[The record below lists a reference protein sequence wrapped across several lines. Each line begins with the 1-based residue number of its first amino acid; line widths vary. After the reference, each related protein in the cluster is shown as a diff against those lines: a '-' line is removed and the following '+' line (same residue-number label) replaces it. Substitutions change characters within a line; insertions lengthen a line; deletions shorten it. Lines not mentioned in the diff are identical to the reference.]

1 MGFFSRL
8 ATFFHIKANAALDK
22 AEDPGQVMDYS
33 YSKQVEQLQQ
43 LRRSIADVVTN
54 EKRLEMQQTQL
65 IQKTNTLDQQAM
77 LALQAN
83 REDLAR
89 MALQR
94 KETVLVQI
102 NSYEQQLAQLKAQ
115 EEKLISMERTI
126 SARVEAFRTQ
136 KEMVKAQYNAAQAQ
150 VKINETVTGISEE
163 MSEINL
169 AMQRAQDKVLTMQ
182 ARANA
187 MEALINQGTL
197 SDQALIGGSGDTLER
212 ELQKISTE
220 QNVEAQLQ
228 AMKQQMQLGGANVQ
242 QKQLESHL
250 HPTTLTR
257 LATLRMSERKCL
269 ANFSFFLFLS
279 SPYRMILVLDGVR
292 CRHMLQ
298 GLHLR

>member
-54 EKRLEMQQTQL
+54 EKRLEMQQAQL

-77 LALQAN
+77 QALQTN

-94 KETVLVQI
+94 KETLLAQI
-102 NSYEQQLAQLKAQ
+102 NSYEQQLAQLKSQ
-115 EEKLISMERTI
+115 EEKLVSMERTV

-136 KEMVKAQYNAAQAQ
+136 KEMVKAQYSAAQAQ
-150 VKINETVTGISEE
+150 VKINETITGISNE
-163 MSEINL
+163 MSEMNM
-169 AMQRAQDKVLTMQ
+169 AMQRAQDKVLNMQ

-187 MEALINQGTL
+187 MEALIDQGTL
-197 SDQALIGGSGDTLER
+197 SEPGMIGSSGDTLER
-212 ELQKISTE
+212 ELQQISSE

-228 AMKQQMQLGGANVQ
+228 AMKQQLQLGGANVQ
-242 QKQLESHL
+242 QKQIESHSSND
-250 HPTTLTR
+250 
-257 LATLRMSERKCL
+257 ASE
-269 ANFSFFLFLS
+269 
-279 SPYRMILVLDGVR
+279 
-292 CRHMLQ
+292 
-298 GLHLR
+298 

>member
-8 ATFFHIKANAALDK
+8 ATFFNIRANAALDK

-54 EKRLEMQQTQL
+54 EKRLEMQQSQL
-65 IQKTNTLDQQAM
+65 IEKTNKLDQQAM
-77 LALQAN
+77 QALQAN

-94 KETVLVQI
+94 KETLLVQI

-115 EEKLISMERTI
+115 EEKLIDMERTI

-136 KEMVKAQYNAAQAQ
+136 KEMVKAQYSAAQAQ

-163 MSEINL
+163 MTEMNL

-187 MEALINQGTL
+187 MEMLIDQGTL
-197 SDQALIGGSGDTLER
+197 NEQGMLGAGSGDTLER

-228 AMKQQMQLGGANVQ
+228 AMKQQLQSGGPNPQ
-242 QKQLESHL
+242 QKVIESH
-250 HPTTLTR
+250 
-257 LATLRMSERKCL
+257 SSND
-269 ANFSFFLFLS
+269 ANAS
-279 SPYRMILVLDGVR
+279 SYAQDE
-292 CRHMLQ
+292 
-298 GLHLR
+298 

>member
-8 ATFFHIKANAALDK
+8 ATFFRIRANAALDK

-54 EKRLEMQQTQL
+54 EKRLEMQQSQL
-65 IQKTNTLDQQAM
+65 IERINKLDQQAM
-77 LALQAN
+77 QALQAN

-94 KETVLVQI
+94 KEALLVQI

-115 EEKLISMERTI
+115 EEKLINMERTV
-126 SARVEAFRTQ
+126 SARIEAFRTQ

-163 MSEINL
+163 MSEMNL

-187 MEALINQGTL
+187 MEALIEQG
-197 SDQALIGGSGDTLER
+197 ALGEQGAPGIGSGDTLDH
-212 ELQKISTE
+212 ELQKIAAE

-228 AMKQQMQLGGANVQ
+228 AMKQQMQLGGSNAQ
-242 QKQLESHL
+242 QKRIESHSSND
-250 HPTTLTR
+250 
-257 LATLRMSERKCL
+257 ASET
-269 ANFSFFLFLS
+269 S
-279 SPYRMILVLDGVR
+279 
-292 CRHMLQ
+292 
-298 GLHLR
+298 

>member
-8 ATFFHIKANAALDK
+8 ATFFHIRANAALDK

-54 EKRLEMQQTQL
+54 EKRLEMQQSQL
-65 IQKTNTLDQQAM
+65 IEKINKLDQQAM
-77 LALQAN
+77 QALQAK

-94 KETVLVQI
+94 KETLLVQI
-102 NSYEQQLAQLKAQ
+102 NSYEQQLAQLKEQ
-115 EEKLISMERTI
+115 EEKLLSMERTI

-150 VKINETVTGISEE
+150 VKINETITGISEE
-163 MSEINL
+163 MTEMNL

-187 MEALINQGTL
+187 MEALIDQG
-197 SDQALIGGSGDTLER
+197 ALGEQGMLGAGSGDTLDR

-228 AMKQQMQLGGANVQ
+228 AMKQRLQLSGPNAQ
-242 QKQLESHL
+242 QKQIESHSS
-250 HPTTLTR
+250 HDASDTL
-257 LATLRMSERKCL
+257 
-269 ANFSFFLFLS
+269 
-279 SPYRMILVLDGVR
+279 
-292 CRHMLQ
+292 
-298 GLHLR
+298 

>member
-8 ATFFHIKANAALDK
+8 ATFFNIRANAALDK

-33 YSKQVEQLQQ
+33 YSKQIEQLQQ

-54 EKRLEMQQTQL
+54 EKRLEMQQSQL
-65 IQKTNTLDQQAM
+65 IEKISRLDQQAM
-77 LALQAN
+77 QALQAN

-94 KETVLVQI
+94 KETLLVQI

-115 EEKLISMERTI
+115 EEKLLNMERTI

-136 KEMVKAQYNAAQAQ
+136 KEMVKAQYSAAQAQ

-163 MSEINL
+163 MTEMNL

-187 MEALINQGTL
+187 MEELIDQGTL
-197 SDQALIGGSGDTLER
+197 SEQGMLGAGSGDTLER

-228 AMKQQMQLGGANVQ
+228 AMKQQLQLGGPNAQ
-242 QKQLESHL
+242 QKEIEGPAS
-250 HPTTLTR
+250 
-257 LATLRMSERKCL
+257 
-269 ANFSFFLFLS
+269 
-279 SPYRMILVLDGVR
+279 
-292 CRHMLQ
+292 
-298 GLHLR
+298 

>member
-8 ATFFHIKANAALDK
+8 ANIFRIRANAALDK

-54 EKRLEMQQTQL
+54 EKRLEMQQSQL
-65 IQKTNTLDQQAM
+65 IEKLNKLDQQAL

-94 KETVLVQI
+94 KETLLVQI

-115 EEKLISMERTI
+115 EEKLINMERTI

-136 KEMVKAQYNAAQAQ
+136 KEMVKAQYSAAQAQ
-150 VKINETVTGISEE
+150 VKINETITGISEE
-163 MSEINL
+163 MSEMNL

-187 MEALINQGTL
+187 MEALIDQGTL
-197 SDQALIGGSGDTLER
+197 SEQGMLGAGSGDTLER
-212 ELQKISTE
+212 ELQKISAE

-228 AMKQQMQLGGANVQ
+228 AMKQRLQLGGANAQ
-242 QKQLESHL
+242 QKQIESH
-250 HPTTLTR
+250 
-257 LATLRMSERKCL
+257 
-269 ANFSFFLFLS
+269 S
-279 SPYRMILVLDGVR
+279 SNEADDSL
-292 CRHMLQ
+292 
-298 GLHLR
+298 